1 MDYYSHV
8 SSDTLDRAKKIKLL
22 LTDLDGVL
30 TDGGILLD
38 DLGMEYKKFQVKDG
52 QIIPFLQEAGI
63 KVGVLSGRD
72 VAVSK
77 KRCDQMKVDFHFHGV
92 RDKWGTVAEIL
103 KRNNM
108 SPAEVAYL
116 GDDLIDLELLR
127 KVGFS
132 AAPADAMIYICDQV
146 HYVTSRPGGRG
157 SFRELADL
165 ILFAQGKLHAI
176 ISSTNDPPLSDRRF

>member
-1 MDYYSHV
+1 MDYYQHV
-8 SSDTLDRAKKIKLL
+8 SKDTLNRATKIKLL

-52 QIIPFLQEAGI
+52 QIIRYLQETGI
-63 KVGVLSGRD
+63 KVGVLSGRE

-77 KRCDQMKVDFHFHGV
+77 KRCDQMKVDFHLHGV

-103 KRNNM
+103 RKTNT
-108 SPAEVAYL
+108 STAEVAYI
-116 GDDLIDLELLR
+116 GDDLIDLELLQ
-127 KVGFS
+127 KVGLS
-132 AAPADAMIYICDQV
+132 AAPADAVNYICDQV
-146 HYVTSRPGGRG
+146 HYVTSKPGGRG

-165 ILFAQGKLHAI
+165 ILFAQGKLHEI
-176 ISSTNDPPLSDRRF
+176 ISSISQPDSGH